1 MNTPL
6 DEKTGIV
13 AAPQI
18 SQQMLD
24 FIEMEVRNN
33 EDELNYIN
41 QTYSAQK
48 QSAEEEQA
56 KKE

>member
-13 AAPQI
+13 APKI

-41 QTYSAQK
+41 
-48 QSAEEEQA
+48 
-56 KKE
+56 

>member
-13 AAPQI
+13 APKI

-48 QSAEEEQA
+48 QSAEEEQV